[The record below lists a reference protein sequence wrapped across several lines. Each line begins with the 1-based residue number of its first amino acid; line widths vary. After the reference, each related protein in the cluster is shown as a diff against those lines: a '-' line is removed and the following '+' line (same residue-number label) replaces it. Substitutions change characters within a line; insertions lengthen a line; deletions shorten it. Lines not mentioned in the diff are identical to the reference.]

1 MSCYRL
7 IDAEKASYPVSVL
20 CRVLRVSRSGYYDWK
35 TRLPSKRAK
44 ENTSL
49 RPRRSGRSML
59 VAEEHT
65 AIPGSTPSSRL
76 WECAALGGVL
86 PV

>member
-1 MSCYRL
+1 MSCYKL
-7 IDAEKASYPVSVL
+7 IDAEKASYPVSML

-35 TRLPSKRAK
+35 VRLPSKRAK
-44 ENTSL
+44 ENEIL
-49 RPRRSGRSML
+49 IEKIREIHARSRG
-59 VAEEHT
+59 EPT

-76 WECAALGGVL
+76 WECVALGGVL